1 MAHDFLPATPTE
13 LARFLADNAA
23 GARQRLTPV
32 GGRTALHYGM
42 ASPPPDVLL
51 DLRHLA
57 RVIDYPARDMTI
69 TVETGMRV
77 AELQRLLANQGQVL
91 PVDVAQAER
100 ATVGGALAT
109 NTHGPRRFGY
119 GTFRDCVIGISAVD
133 AQGRLFKAG
142 GRVVKNVAG
151 YDLCKLLIGSRGT
164 LAVLTQVTFK
174 VRPRPPASGGYWFL
188 FEQYGEVE
196 NVLDRLLTSA
206 TRPVALEVL
215 NRPAAELVVHQ
226 ARLTL
231 PDQGVVLCVVFEGTR
246 QEVAWQLEMLRKE
259 VVPFGV
265 QHLERLEGDTIARVL
280 EALIDFPVCADEPL
294 AFQANLRPS
303 RCLEFAEAAANQG
316 IAALCHA
323 GNGIVIGQFP
333 DRVATVSEAHRV
345 LSALQQQARQG
356 DGNVVV
362 LHCDPEWQ
370 PHLPMCGLPEHAW
383 PLMVRLKQHLDPLG
397 LLNPGWFVDGAWKA
411 YNAASNSSL
420 R

>member
-23 GARQRLTPV
+23 GARQRLSPV
-32 GGRTALHYGM
+32 GGRTALHFGM
-42 ASPPPDVLL
+42 AGPPPEVLL

-57 RVIDYPARDMTI
+57 RVIDYPVRDMTI
-69 TVETGMRV
+69 TVEAGMRV
-77 AELQRLLANQGQVL
+77 AELQRLLATQGQVL
-91 PVDVAQAER
+91 PVDVSEAER

-109 NTHGPRRFGY
+109 NTHGPRRLGY

-133 AQGRLFKAG
+133 ASGRLFKAG

-174 VRPRPPASGGYWFL
+174 VRPRPPACGGYWFL

-196 NVLDRLLTSA
+196 NVLERLLTSA

-231 PDQGVVLCVVFEGTR
+231 PDQGVVLCVVFEGTQ

-265 QHLERLEGDTIARVL
+265 QQLERLEGDTITRVL

-294 AFQANLRPS
+294 AFQANLLPS
-303 RCLEFAEAAANQG
+303 RCLEFAEEAAKLG

-323 GNGIVIGQFP
+323 GNGLVIGQFP
-333 DRVATVSEAHRV
+333 DRVATVSEAYKL
-345 LSALQQQARQG
+345 LSALQEQARRG
-356 DGNVVV
+356 HGNVVV

-370 PHLPMCGLPEHAW
+370 AHLPLCGLPEPAW
-383 PLMVRLKQHLDPLG
+383 PLMVRLKQHLDPHG
-397 LLNPGWFVDGAWKA
+397 LLNPGLFVDGAWKA
-411 YNAASNSSL
+411 YNASL
-420 R
+420 RT